1 MWNSGNQETMGTRS
15 RFPVHLTGDGQENKM
30 FYYSCP
36 TFRSS
41 ESRVRDFHVA
51 VYVSSAL
58 FSSASGY
65 VAGDINRYHKA
76 TWGSPLVRRPHCF
89 NYSNSLD
96 NYQVHQRN
104 KDQCCSELR
113 KRRGLTT
120 EIWHPHKY
128 GEKTGEIL
136 DELLQEL
143 NSSISSD
150 KHRGIRPPTTSIEG
164 LRTLSP
170 ILGTL
175 PDQKLQNTW
184 QSLHCACFKVKGA
197 WVQAYF
203 HDWDMNCHTP
213 ITVMPRELL
222 QLTEADTESEVPA
235 PWLLPA
241 SPPSA
246 VPDLEQ
252 ELMSSSAC
260 VPGHELQSVQPPAF
274 LGIVTS
280 SLNIETEPRPAP
292 EATCHWCI
300 TPEHQLHEEKP
311 GLMDFPPK
319 LVAEQLTSVDVDLFK
334 KLLPQQCLSSICS
347 KRNEPGNEHLACTVH
362 ATITQFND
370 VSNCVITTFLGNAC
384 MMAQDRPWWWSTGSR
399 WPRIL
404 APAIHLTAP
413 SLPSPG
419 LSNLAELL
427 FHACHHL
434 CSAECLNSPTEEHMD
449 QSFQSLT
456 YIAVLSSGESWPL
469 VCLALVQHE
478 KGWVLAASN
487 NRSPLTDRLWFS
499 AFQGNE
505 INHRKKNKECRFMTE
520 IMLLQVAADH
530 YNVEPKHPFRA
541 WFQSGKWLSEEE
553 SYILS
558 C

>member
-1 MWNSGNQETMGTRS
+1 MWNSGNQEPPGTRS
-15 RFPVHLTGDGQENKM
+15 RFPAHLTGDGQENEM
-30 FYYSCP
+30 FCYSCP
-36 TFRSS
+36 TF
-41 ESRVRDFHVA
+41 
-51 VYVSSAL
+51 SSAL

-65 VAGDINRYHKA
+65 VAGDINRYYK
-76 TWGSPLVRRPHCF
+76 
-89 NYSNSLD
+89 
-96 NYQVHQRN
+96 
-104 KDQCCSELR
+104 
-113 KRRGLTT
+113 
-120 EIWHPHKY
+120 
-128 GEKTGEIL
+128 EIL

-164 LRTLSP
+164 LRTPGSP
-170 ILGTL
+170 CTE
-175 PDQKLQNTW
+175 PVSN
-184 QSLHCACFKVKGA
+184 GA
-197 WVQAYF
+197 SVQANM

-222 QLTEADTESEVPA
+222 QLNEADTESEVPA

-246 VPDLEQ
+246 IPDLEQ
-252 ELMSSSAC
+252 ELMSSAC
-260 VPGHELQSVQPPAF
+260 IASHELQSVRLPAF
-274 LGIVTS
+274 LGIVTP
-280 SLNIETEPRPAP
+280 SLNIEREPRPAP
-292 EATCHWCI
+292 EAICYWCI

-311 GLMDFPPK
+311 GLMDFPLK

-334 KLLPQQCLSSICS
+334 KLLPQQCLGFIWS
-347 KRNEPGNEHLACTVH
+347 KRNEPGNEHLACTVQ

-370 VSNCVITTFLGNAC
+370 VSNCVITTFLGNAR
-384 MMAQDRPWWWSTGSR
+384 MMARDRPSWWSTGSR
-399 WPRIL
+399 WP
-404 APAIHLTAP
+404 
-413 SLPSPG
+413 
-419 LSNLAELL
+419 
-427 FHACHHL
+427 
-434 CSAECLNSPTEEHMD
+434 
-449 QSFQSLT
+449 SLT
-456 YIAVLSSGESWPL
+456 YIAVLSSGESWHL

-541 WFQSGKWLSEEE
+541 WFQSGN
-553 SYILS
+553 YILS